1 MLVSSVSKAVG
12 VVPHN
17 LKGTLANLHV
27 TQAHVA
33 TYLGRSPCY
42 VHRILNGFS
51 PMPADEER
59 RLRGLVEK
67 LKGTIEE
74 VASHG

>member
-1 MLVSSVSKAVG
+1 MFQSSVSKVVG

-17 LKGTLANLHV
+17 LKGTLASLHV

-59 RLRGLVEK
+59 RLRDLITRLTSV
-67 LKGTIEE
+67 IEE
-74 VASHG
+74 SSHV